1 MEVGGV
7 RMGKEKGRRR
17 GSPRAQTAGRS
28 NLLFIS
34 KTRKVGKL
42 RNLGR
47 AKKKIN
53 QLTHH

>member
-17 GSPRAQTAGRS
+17 GSPRARTAGRS

-47 AKKKIN
+47 AKKTIN